1 MPQTGYTVEKKN
13 NYTKRT
19 KKNQI
24 VLVSAL
30 MELYEIYIL
39 VRRASNQIYLDIRK
53 QKYLLGWEYKSQM
66 KQ

>member
-1 MPQTGYTVEKKN
+1 MPQTGYTVEKKITTQN
-13 NYTKRT
+13 EQ